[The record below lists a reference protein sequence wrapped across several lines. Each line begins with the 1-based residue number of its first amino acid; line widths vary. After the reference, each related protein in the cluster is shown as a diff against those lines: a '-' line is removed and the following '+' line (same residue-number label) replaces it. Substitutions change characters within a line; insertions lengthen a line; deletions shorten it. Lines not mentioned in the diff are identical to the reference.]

1 MRRVLRLG
9 RGYLRGIARLKP
21 RGATATA
28 LAATL
33 RSLEAAEVLPGPLDG
48 ETMIPPVRRAWFRRV
63 AAANL
68 WVLYDARD
76 GEVILLALVGSP
88 PIPVGD

>member
-1 MRRVLRLG
+1 M
-9 RGYLRGIARLKP
+9 
-21 RGATATA
+21 A

-48 ETMIPPVRRAWFRRV
+48 ETMIPPVRHAWFRRV
-63 AAANL
+63 AAANP

-76 GEVILLALVGSP
+76 GEVILLALVASP

>member
-21 RGATATA
+21 RGTAAMA

-33 RSLEAAEVLPGPLDG
+33 RSLEAAEMLPGLLDG
-48 ETMIPPVRRAWFRRV
+48 ETLIPPVRYAWFRRV
-63 AAANL
+63 AGANL

-76 GEVILLALVGSP
+76 GEVILLALIGSP
-88 PIPVGD
+88 PFPAGD

>member
-1 MRRVLRLG
+1 MRRVVRLG
-9 RGYLRGIARLKP
+9 RGYLHGIARLKP
-21 RGATATA
+21 RGATAIT

-63 AAANL
+63 AGANL
-68 WVLYDARD
+68 WVLYEARD
-76 GEVILLALVGSP
+76 GEVILLALVGWP
-88 PIPVGD
+88 PIPVDD

>member
-1 MRRVLRLG
+1 MS
-9 RGYLRGIARLKP
+9 
-21 RGATATA
+21 

-63 AAANL
+63 AGANL
-68 WVLYDARD
+68 WVLFEARD
-76 GEVILLALVGSP
+76 GEVILLALVAGNQSP
-88 PIPVGD
+88 INFELANSGQLAA